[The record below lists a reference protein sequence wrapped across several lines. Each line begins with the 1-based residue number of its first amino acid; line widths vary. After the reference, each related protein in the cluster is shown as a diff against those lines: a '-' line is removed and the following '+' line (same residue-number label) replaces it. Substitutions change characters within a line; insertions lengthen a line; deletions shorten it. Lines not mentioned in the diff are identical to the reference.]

1 MCLKLVT
8 RYEALKDTIG
18 TGYVRYS
25 NANNA
30 FNLMNF
36 CFRELGS
43 SSYE

>member
-30 FNLMNF
+30 LMNF